1 MTVGRGVRGAM
12 PSLAELYVIAYKKIM
27 RTTSYSELRKNL
39 ASALDKVVEDREPV
53 IITRDRG
60 KPAAVLMSLEEFT
73 SWEETLHLLRSP
85 ANAARLK
92 AAVDELD
99 RTGGKERKLLE

>member
-1 MTVGRGVRGAM
+1 MMALEV
-12 PSLAELYVIAYKKIM
+12 LYLNAYNAFM

-73 SWEETLHLLRSP
+73 SWEETLHLMRSP

-92 AAVDELD
+92 EAVDELD
-99 RTGGKERKLLE
+99 MGGGTERKLAE